1 MRKTISNQKIRSMK
15 NLIHDLEVAE
25 KAILN
30 GDTQKALALIS
41 EVQNGL
47 QALSEAGKGYPHQL
61 QVLDL
66 PDFDCT
72 RVIDP
77 STSIEYHYSR
87 NTGEQFSVSVP
98 IDVLE

>member
-1 MRKTISNQKIRSMK
+1 MK

-47 QALSEAGKGYPHQL
+47 QALSEAGKG
-61 QVLDL
+61 
-66 PDFDCT
+66 
-72 RVIDP
+72 
-77 STSIEYHYSR
+77 
-87 NTGEQFSVSVP
+87 
-98 IDVLE
+98 